1 LHLHYLI
8 FDLFR
13 NMGSMLFLKL
23 LVAVLGYCFG
33 IFFFSRGFLLTR
45 YALLHKS
52 SCYDV
57 QYPVSSSSPSGCWVK
72 SKYKRA
78 ILLVVDAL
86 RYDFVASPKHSK
98 KIYHNKFS
106 LVNELLSKKPS
117 NSMLFKF
124 IADPPTTTLQRLKS
138 LTTGSLPTFV
148 DAGTNFAGTAIE
160 EDNLIDQMIN
170 QGRKITFMGDD
181 TWMAL
186 FPNHFNKSYPYP
198 SFDVKDLHTVDDGIL
213 AHLYDELRSNSWDL
227 LIAHFLGVDHCG
239 HKYGPNHPEMAKK
252 LHQMDIVIRNVT
264 KMMPDDTILFV
275 FGDHGM
281 TQNGDHGGDS
291 EEELSAALFAY
302 SSQRL
307 HLEKENVQRV
317 AAQLNLVPTLALLL
331 DIPVP
336 FSNLGALIPELFL
349 DKEDRTQAA
358 RVNVYQVIRYTETYL
373 RNFHDSVLTE
383 RFSSLLKIF
392 NNLEADELTAEK
404 SLDIVH
410 KVNTIFLDSWAKFH
424 LGWMTL
430 GIVTIL
436 ETIVSSLV
444 IVRFPDRAESGR
456 LLFLKCL
463 HFALFFWAV
472 LARNESIP
480 PVIGITLSI
489 ELTMHLHCLVGKLF
503 TAVDS
508 IRTMDLISLFF
519 MFLHAF
525 SVFSNSY
532 IVNEDAVVRYI
543 IQAFFIIFFISTVR
557 KYLAKQCGLHR
568 FNCKTRKLSLFEW
581 SKKNDYLNLT
591 IFVTTGML
599 IIRCGVWYRRCREEL
614 VKCTMSLFLL
624 PFGSLL
630 DRNDKIIRMLVSC
643 ISVWII
649 YIIPKRYLQDNGHL
663 DSDSRLLV
671 LVCKFCSKLISWSL
685 MAGWAYSWLAEE
697 VPKMMENSL
706 PLFFPRCCYAGF
718 VFFFIFYIF
727 DPLFTYTN
735 VVDRGAKLVS
745 VNVHFPIHSLHAYV
759 KENWKTFMTNG
770 PTNQGKLVFV
780 HGLKT
785 ALSGSL
791 VAFIWNFTL
800 ILTLLLGDGA
810 SFSMVCLLLISAILL
825 RLNKEE
831 HSILPVIIFMVEL
844 CFHFFYAF
852 GHQPTFAAIPWDA
865 AFVGVPGNFKYLWLQ
880 SLLVMLNISAS
891 FVFVVLFLPMV
902 VFTRDEHS
910 FAMQVATSY
919 AQGRNCS
926 MRIFTCNVLF
936 LTVLGTKLFFCV
948 LACALHRR
956 HLMVW
961 KIFAPKFI
969 FETGLFFVTSVFML
983 IQFILVLRLQSRFCF
998 FLQANKHYFSHN
1010 ND

>member
-1 LHLHYLI
+1 MVNKCVLFSYL
-8 FDLFR
+8 
-13 NMGSMLFLKL
+13 
-23 LVAVLGYCFG
+23 
-33 IFFFSRGFLLTR
+33 
-45 YALLHKS
+45 
-52 SCYDV
+52 
-57 QYPVSSSSPSGCWVK
+57 
-72 SKYKRA
+72 
-78 ILLVVDAL
+78 
-86 RYDFVASPKHSK
+86 FV
-98 KIYHNKFS
+98 YG
-106 LVNELLSKKPS
+106 
-117 NSMLFKF
+117 
-124 IADPPTTTLQRLKS
+124 LQ
-138 LTTGSLPTFV
+138 
-148 DAGTNFAGTAIE
+148 
-160 EDNLIDQMIN
+160 
-170 QGRKITFMGDD
+170 
-181 TWMAL
+181 
-186 FPNHFNKSYPYP
+186 
-198 SFDVKDLHTVDDGIL
+198 
-213 AHLYDELRSNSWDL
+213 
-227 LIAHFLGVDHCG
+227 
-239 HKYGPNHPEMAKK
+239 EMA
-252 LHQMDIVIRNVT
+252 VV
-264 KMMPDDTILFV
+264 
-275 FGDHGM
+275 
-281 TQNGDHGGDS
+281 
-291 EEELSAALFAY
+291 
-302 SSQRL
+302 
-307 HLEKENVQRV
+307 NVQRV

-336 FSNLGALIPELFL
+336 FSNLGALIPELFP
-349 DKEDRTQAA
+349 DTEDRTQAA

-392 NNLEADELTAEK
+392 NNLEADELTVEK
-404 SLDIVH
+404 SLDIIH
-410 KVNTIFLDSWAKFH
+410 KVNSIFLDSWAKFH

-444 IVRFPDRAESGR
+444 MVRFPDRAESGR
-456 LLFLKCL
+456 LLFLKSL

-503 TAVDS
+503 TAVDN
-508 IRTMDLISLFF
+508 IRTMDWISLFF
-519 MFLHAF
+519 MFLHAI

-543 IQAFFIIFFISTVR
+543 VQAFFIMFFISTVR

-568 FNCKTRKLSLFEW
+568 FHCKTRKLTLFEW

-591 IFVTTGML
+591 AFVTAGMV

-643 ISVWII
+643 VSVWII

-663 DSDSRLLV
+663 DGDSRLLV
-671 LVCKFCSKLISWSL
+671 LVCKFCSKLITWSL
-685 MAGWAYSWLAEE
+685 MASWAYSWLAEE
-697 VPKMMENSL
+697 VPKMMENGL

-718 VFFFIFYIF
+718 VLFFMFYLY

-745 VNVHFPIHSLHAYV
+745 VNVHFPIHSLHAYA
-759 KENWKTFMTNG
+759 KENWKTFLTNG

-780 HGLKT
+780 HGFKT

-800 ILTLLLGDGA
+800 ILTLLLGDGT
-810 SFSMVCLLLISAILL
+810 SFSM
-825 RLNKEE
+825 
-831 HSILPVIIFMVEL
+831 
-844 CFHFFYAF
+844 
-852 GHQPTFAAIPWDA
+852 PTFAAIPWDA

-880 SLLVMLNISAS
+880 TLLVMLNISAS

-910 FAMQVATSY
+910 AAQVAATD
-919 AQGRNCS
+919 AQSRNCS

-969 FETGLFFVTSVFML
+969 FESGLFFVTSVFML
-983 IQFILVLRLQSRFCF
+983 IQFILLLRLQSRFCF
-998 FLQANKHYFSHN
+998 FLQANKRYFSQD